1 MIRAVVFDFG
11 GVIVNF
17 TPSDLEKFISGFF
30 HLPIEIVK
38 KSLFPSGG
46 ELIEGKIT
54 EDSFWRNY
62 ASSVGRR
69 LPQNWEKIFT
79 SFLLEK
85 TIVNRAVMDIVKNL
99 QKKKLLTPLL
109 SNISPVQLKIF
120 KDVGYFNLFNPLI
133 FSCEVG
139 FKKPDRHIFEF
150 LLKTIHLKPHE
161 CLLIDDD
168 ENNVDAASHLGMHFI
183 RFQSESHLSRELK
196 IFIQDL

>member
-17 TPSDLEKFISGFF
+17 TPSDLEKFVSELF
-30 HLPIEIVK
+30 HLPIETVK
-38 KSLFPSGG
+38 KSLFAAGG
-46 ELIEGKIT
+46 DLIEGKIT

-62 ASSVGRR
+62 ASSVGRQ
-69 LPQNWEKIFT
+69 LPKNWEKIFT

-85 TIVNRAVMDIVKNL
+85 TIVNQAVMDIVKNL

-109 SNISPVQLKIF
+109 SNISPMQLKIF
-120 KDVGYFNLFNPLI
+120 KNVGYFNLFNPLI

-150 LLKTIHLKPHE
+150 LLKTINLKPHE
-161 CLLIDDD
+161 CLFVDDD
-168 ENNVDAASHLGMHFI
+168 ENNVDAASHLGIHFI
-183 RFQSESHLSRELK
+183 RFQSDLHLFHELK
-196 IFIQDL
+196 IFI